1 MYMDVAVGP
10 CVSDHV
16 MGHDPAPKV
25 SFPDS
30 SRKQDSWG
38 HAAFRKPRADVIAER
53 AHLAHSK
60 KERCMEHAET
70 RHVADCDW
78 ERAEMAMPAFNGS
91 GAGIQCGG
99 GHDASGKMIV
109 TAT

>member
-1 MYMDVAVGP
+1 MDVAVGP

-30 SRKQDSWG
+30 SRRQDSWG

-53 AHLAHSK
+53 AHLDHSK
-60 KERCMEHAET
+60 KERCMEHAEDT
-70 RHVADCDW
+70 PR
-78 ERAEMAMPAFNGS
+78 
-91 GAGIQCGG
+91 GG
-99 GHDASGKMIV
+99 LRLGESRDGDACI
-109 TAT
+109 